1 MNDQVRKAVVPHYRG
16 INQKLMLAEMD
27 DGFITLDDLGDET
40 HPNDAGYKKMA
51 AVWWAAFQEVERNGW
66 LSPPQDNGLTDSSST
81 TVYTCPKTL
90 AIGTAPVKIQRG
102 SGTDDGPY
110 THSSQDQGVV
120 WKAPFGVLK
129 TDTNYGNNFFFAQL
143 VNFGSPRGQEVDEII
158 HASINTDGSYS
169 WQFWLG
175 NAAMNFGDTQSLN
188 LGYGSECPPHASRF
202 ADLNNDGLDDYICIL
217 NTGAVL
223 ASLNRGGNP
232 PVFEK
237 MGVVRSRS
245 VTLLK
250 LG

>member
-1 MNDQVRKAVVPHYRG
+1 MLGIPGVTIIMSTLLPNKGASLAANARNMNDQVRKAVVPHYRG

-143 VNFGSPRGQEVDEII
+143 VTEVAMAILSDYVIEMTAPM
-158 HASINTDGSYS
+158 HA
-169 WQFWLG
+169 
-175 NAAMNFGDTQSLN
+175 
-188 LGYGSECPPHASRF
+188 
-202 ADLNNDGLDDYICIL
+202 
-217 NTGAVL
+217 
-223 ASLNRGGNP
+223 
-232 PVFEK
+232 FEATHPSQALT
-237 MGVVRSRS
+237 R
-245 VTLLK
+245 LL
-250 LG
+250 